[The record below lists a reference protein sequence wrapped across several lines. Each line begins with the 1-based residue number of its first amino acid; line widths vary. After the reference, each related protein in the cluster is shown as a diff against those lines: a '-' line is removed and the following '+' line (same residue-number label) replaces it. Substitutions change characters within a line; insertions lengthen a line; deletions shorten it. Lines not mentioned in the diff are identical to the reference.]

1 MKTLILIILTLT
13 SAQFLQAQSSNLQS
27 AINYLTY
34 YSRDN
39 EKSALE
45 KARVAIDAAAVNK
58 KTMASS
64 KVWLTRAK
72 VYYLIILDPD
82 YAPKYP
88 NAVEEAYS
96 SLIKSLEL
104 DVKGTESEEGLIY
117 LTMIENA
124 LYNDGTDKYNET
136 NYSGA
141 YESFKK
147 AKDAHTVLVAK
158 GAESKLD
165 TFIIYGMASSARK
178 AGMKAEAKKMFQEY
192 VDKNY
197 DKDPNAFYMLSSI
210 YLEDQDTTGAIT
222 ALEQGLLKYPSD
234 KGLIT
239 EQLRIYLDGNK
250 FAELEKKT
258 QDAINKDPSNPIFH
272 FVMGLVY
279 EEKSHQSKAQGKKE
293 QSILER
299 DNARISYEEAIKLN
313 PDYFE
318 AIYNLGN
325 LKVEDANDVIEQID
339 ALPYTATKQI
349 DELTK
354 KKDELFK
361 LSLTYFEKART
372 LAEGQYASD
381 PNQVNGLIS
390 TLTALK
396 EIYTR
401 LAEYDKANEVKN
413 KLAELKKREAVE

>member
-1 MKTLILIILTLT
+1 MKRLILILITLSST
-13 SAQFLQAQSSNLQS
+13 QFLHAQSSNVQS
-27 AINYLTY
+27 AINYLTNY
-34 YSRDN
+34 VQYN
-39 EKSALE
+39 EKDDLE
-45 KARVAIDAAAVNK
+45 KARIAIDEAVVHE
-58 KTMASS
+58 KTMTNA
-64 KVWLTRAK
+64 KAWLVRAK
-72 VYYLIILDPD
+72 VYYYIILDPD

-88 NAVEEAYS
+88 DAVEVAYT
-96 SLIKSLEL
+96 SLIKCIEL
-104 DVKGTESEEGLIY
+104 DTKGMQKDESLVF
-117 LTMIENA
+117 LMMIENA
-124 LYNDGTDKYNET
+124 LYNAGTDSYNET
-136 NYSGA
+136 DYVGA
-141 YESFKK
+141 FNEFKK
-147 AKDAHTVLVAK
+147 AKEAHNVLITN
-158 GAESKLD
+158 GAVSTLD

-178 AGMKAEAKKMFQEY
+178 AGMKDEAKKMFQEY
-192 VDKNY
+192 VDKKY

-210 YLEDQDTTGAIT
+210 YLEDQDTTGAIN
-222 ALEQGLLKYPSD
+222 ALEQGLVRYPAD

-279 EEKSHQSKAQGKKE
+279 EEKSNQSKAEGKKE
-293 QSILER
+293 QSVLER
-299 DNARISYEEAIKLN
+299 DNARISYEEAFKLN

-354 KKDELFK
+354 RKDELFK

-372 LAEGQYASD
+372 LAEFAYATDNS
-381 PNQVNGLIS
+381 QINGLIA

-413 KLAELKKREAVE
+413 KLAELKK